1 MPLLQARAKPQSPG
15 ESVWV
20 AGRPGTPSSVSW
32 VLPYTH
38 LLTLPFVLR
47 PGLGANKLPT
57 SDGSVLAEGRFLETL
72 MFPAWEEGVFR
83 TACHSFRL
91 HLEVV
96 QRMPRKGETHGPSPL
111 LRVILCGLPLQVCS
125 EVWCKLSGLAGL
137 LDCGLMSSLGYSF
150 EGRCALW

>member
-1 MPLLQARAKPQSPG
+1 MGGRMPRHTIFCLLG
-15 ESVWV
+15 
-20 AGRPGTPSSVSW
+20 SSLHPLANFTFCVKT
-32 VLPYTH
+32 V
-38 LLTLPFVLR
+38 
-47 PGLGANKLPT
+47 GLGANKLPT

-137 LDCGLMSSLGYSF
+137 LDCGLMSLLGYSF